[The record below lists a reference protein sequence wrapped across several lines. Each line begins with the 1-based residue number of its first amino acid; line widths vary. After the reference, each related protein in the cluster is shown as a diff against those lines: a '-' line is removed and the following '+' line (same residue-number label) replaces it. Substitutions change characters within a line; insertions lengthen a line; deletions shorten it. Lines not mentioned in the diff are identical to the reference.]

1 MSSVMV
7 VEDERIVARDI
18 ADSLTRMGYDV
29 TAEVA
34 SASECLKEARAR
46 RPDLVLMDIHLQGDV
61 DGIEAAQRL
70 REDFD
75 IPVVF
80 LSAYA
85 DDYTVSR
92 AKHTAPLG
100 YLLKPFRKSELKSAV
115 ELGLYKH
122 QMERRARDRE
132 RWFSTTLRAIGDAVI
147 AVDVQG
153 RVSFMNRAA
162 ESMIGRT
169 LAELEGQPVNGA
181 FRLVNEKTRE
191 SVQDPTLVAL
201 ERREVISLPPHTALI
216 AGEREVSVEDSAA
229 PIVDERDQ
237 LLGAVVVLRDVSV
250 ARKAQEQFALS
261 DRLASLGAVAAGV
274 AHEIN
279 NPLTYIVGN
288 VGFLGEELARL
299 RELTVGGVTS
309 EQAPVVAEC
318 LGQLEQL
325 TAEID
330 EGASRVARIVS
341 DLGRF
346 GQQPA
351 PSRSGNVRQALDWA
365 VRVSRAAITQH
376 ASLEL
381 ELDPVP
387 FVRGDEG
394 RLGQVFLNLMLNAAH
409 ACRHGD
415 PTTHVVTVSCHLE
428 PPVAGGTATVVV
440 SVRDTGT
447 GMSEQVLER
456 IFEPFF
462 TTKPIGMGT
471 GLGLSVCH
479 GIVKELGG
487 SIGVTS
493 VLGEGSL
500 FEVRLPMAER
510 ANVPVQ
516 ARQPRRAE
524 PARVLVVD
532 DDPRV
537 LSVLTRM
544 LEGNHVRAALG
555 ARAALEYLDDEQA
568 RVDVIVCDVLMPEM
582 SGIELYRQL
591 RVRHAALCE
600 RVIFMS
606 GGANTKLARE
616 FLRSVDNPWLKKPPQ
631 RGELLAALDQ
641 VLPWEPSRS

>member
-1 MSSVMV
+1 MNSVMV
-7 VEDERIVARDI
+7 VEDERVVARDI
-18 ADSLTRMGYDV
+18 ADTLTRLGYDV

-34 SASECLKEARAR
+34 SAHECLECARAR
-46 RPDLVLMDIHLQGDV
+46 RPDLVLMDIHLEGDV

-70 REDFD
+70 RDDFD

-80 LSAYA
+80 LSAYV
-85 DDYTVSR
+85 DDQTVSR
-92 AKHTAPLG
+92 AKLTAPLG

-122 QMERRARDRE
+122 QMERKLRDRE
-132 RWFSTTLRAIGDAVI
+132 RWFSTTLRAIGDAVV
-147 AVDVQG
+147 AVDVHG
-153 RVSFMNRAA
+153 SLSFMNRAA
-162 ESMIGRT
+162 ESMVGNT
-169 LAELEGQPVNGA
+169 LAQVEGKPLADV
-181 FRLVNEKTRE
+181 FSLINEKTRE
-191 SVQDPTLVAL
+191 AVSDPTRAAL
-201 ERREVISLPPHTALI
+201 ERREVVSLPAHTALI

-229 PIVDERDQ
+229 PIIDERGQ
-237 LLGAVVVLRDVSV
+237 LLGAVLVLRDVSI

-288 VGFLGEELARL
+288 VGFLTEELARL
-299 RELTVGGVTS
+299 RRLSTEDTGA
-309 EQAPVVAEC
+309 ERVAELGDC
-318 LGQLEQL
+318 LGQLDQL
-325 TAEID
+325 TAEIE
-330 EGASRVARIVS
+330 EGATRVTRIVS

-351 PSRSGNVRQALDWA
+351 PIRSGNVRQALDWA

-381 ELDPVP
+381 ALDPVP

-394 RLGQVFLNLMLNAAH
+394 RLGQVFLNLLLNAAH

-415 PTTHVVTVSCHLE
+415 PISHVVTVSTHLE
-428 PPVAGGTATVVV
+428 QADEDGRAIVVV

-447 GMSEQVLER
+447 GMSEQVRER

-479 GIVKELGG
+479 GIVQELGG

-500 FEVRLPMAER
+500 FELRLPVAER
-510 ANVPVQ
+510 ANVPLE
-516 ARQPRRAE
+516 ARKPR
-524 PARVLVVD
+524 PAGPVRVLVID

-537 LSVLTRM
+537 LGVLTRM
-544 LEGNHVRAALG
+544 LDGHHVRAALG
-555 ARAALEYLDDEQA
+555 ARTALEYLAENA
-568 RVDVIVCDVLMPEM
+568 ENVDVIVCDVLMPEM
-582 SGIELYRQL
+582 SGIDLYREL
-591 RVRHAALCE
+591 RARYPGLCE

-606 GGANTKLARE
+606 GGANTQPARE
-616 FLRSVDNPWLKKPPQ
+616 FLRGVDNPWLKKPPQ
-631 RGELLAALDQ
+631 RGELMAALDQ
-641 VLPWEPSRS
+641 VMFWERQP

>member
-7 VEDERIVARDI
+7 VEDERLVARDI
-18 ADSLTRMGYDV
+18 ATTLTRMGYDV

-34 SASECLKEARAR
+34 SARECLQSVRVR
-46 RPDLVLMDIHLQGDV
+46 RPDLVLMDIHLQGEV

-70 REDFD
+70 RDDFD

-85 DDYTVSR
+85 DEQTVDR

-100 YLLKPFRKSELKSAV
+100 YLLKPFRKSELKNAV

-122 QMERRARDRE
+122 QLERRLRDRE
-132 RWFSTTLRAIGDAVI
+132 RWFSTTLRAIGEAVI

-153 RVSFMNRAA
+153 NVSFMNHSA
-162 ESMIGRT
+162 ETMVGKT
-169 LAELEGQPVNGA
+169 LAQVEGKPLDGL
-181 FRLVNEKTRE
+181 FRLINEKTRE
-191 SVQDPTLVAL
+191 SVAHPTRAAL
-201 ERREVISLPPHTALI
+201 ERREVISLPPHSALI
-216 AGEREVSVEDSAA
+216 AGEREISVEDSAA
-229 PIVDERDQ
+229 PIVDERGE
-237 LLGAVVVLRDVSV
+237 LLGAVLVLRDVSV

-274 AHEIN
+274 AHEVN

-299 RELTVGGVTS
+299 RRLTAQGLPAERAPEL
-309 EQAPVVAEC
+309 AEC

-330 EGASRVARIVS
+330 EGATRVTRIVS

-351 PSRSGNVRQALDWA
+351 PIKSGNVRQSLDWA

-394 RLGQVFLNLMLNAAH
+394 RLGQVFLNLLLNAGH

-415 PTTHVVTVSCHLE
+415 PSTHVVGVSTHLE
-428 PPVAGGTATVVV
+428 PPAADGRAFVVV

-447 GMSEQVLER
+447 GMSEEVRDR

-493 VLGEGSL
+493 VLGEGTL
-500 FEVRLPMAER
+500 FEVRLPVAER
-510 ANVPVQ
+510 ANVPVE
-516 ARQPRRAE
+516 ARKPRLAG
-524 PARVLVVD
+524 PARVLVID

-537 LSVLTRM
+537 LGVLTRM
-544 LEGNHVRAALG
+544 LDGHHVRAALG
-555 ARAALEYLDDEQA
+555 ARSALEYLAQNA
-568 RVDVIVCDVLMPEM
+568 ALVDVILCDVLMPDM
-582 SGIELYRQL
+582 SGIELYREL
-591 RVRHAALCE
+591 RSHHPALCE

-606 GGANTKLARE
+606 GGAHTHPARE
-616 FLRSVDNPWLKKPPQ
+616 FLRGIDNPWLKKPPQ
-631 RGELLAALDQ
+631 RGELLTALDQ
-641 VLPWEPSRS
+641 VLFWERRD

>member
-7 VEDERIVARDI
+7 VEDERLVARDI
-18 ADSLTRMGYDV
+18 ADTLTRMGYDV

-34 SASECLKEARAR
+34 SARECLEHARAR
-46 RPDLVLMDIHLQGDV
+46 RPDLVLMDIHLEGEV

-75 IPVVF
+75 IPVLF

-85 DDYTVSR
+85 DDQTVSR
-92 AKHTAPLG
+92 AKHAAPLG
-100 YLLKPFRKSELKSAV
+100 YLHKPFRTSELKSAV

-122 QMERRARDRE
+122 QMERRQRGRE
-132 RWFSTTLRAIGDAVI
+132 HWFSTTLRAIGDAVI

-153 RVSFMNRAA
+153 NVSFMNRAA
-162 ESMIGRT
+162 ENMTGRR
-169 LAELEGQPVNGA
+169 LAEVEGRPLSGT

-191 SVQDPTLVAL
+191 SVLDPTLVAL
-201 ERREVISLPPHTALI
+201 RRREVVSLPSHTALI

-229 PIVDERDQ
+229 PIIDERGD

-288 VGFLGEELARL
+288 VGFLGEELLRL
-299 RELTVGGVTS
+299 RRLIADGVTS
-309 EQAPVVAEC
+309 EQVPSLNDC
-318 LGQLEQL
+318 LGQLDQL

-330 EGASRVARIVS
+330 EGATRVARIVS

-351 PSRSGNVRQALDWA
+351 PIRSGNVRQALDWA
-365 VRVSRAAITQH
+365 VRVSRAAITAH

-381 ELDPVP
+381 ELEPVP

-394 RLGQVFLNLMLNAAH
+394 RLGQVFLNLLLNAAH

-415 PTTHVVTVSCHLE
+415 ATTHVVTVACQLE
-428 PPVAGGTATVVV
+428 PPAEDGGACVVV

-447 GMSEQVLER
+447 GMSEPVAER

-479 GIVKELGG
+479 GIIQELGG

-500 FEVRLPMAER
+500 FEVRLPIAER
-510 ANVPVQ
+510 ANVPVE
-516 ARQPRRAE
+516 PRKPRPAG
-524 PARVLVVD
+524 PARLLVID

-537 LSVLTRM
+537 LGVLTRM

-555 ARAALEYLDDEQA
+555 ARSALEYLDSHGA
-568 RVDVIVCDVLMPEM
+568 NVDAIVCDVLMPEM
-582 SGIELYRQL
+582 SGIELYREL
-591 RVRHAALCE
+591 GGRHPRLCE
-600 RVIFMS
+600 RIIFMS
-606 GGANTKLARE
+606 GGANTAPARE
-616 FLRSVDNPWLKKPPQ
+616 FLRGVHNPWLKKPPQ

-641 VLPWEPSRS
+641 VLFWNEAP

>member
-1 MSSVMV
+1 MNSVLV
-7 VEDERIVARDI
+7 VEDERLVARDI
-18 ADSLTRMGYDV
+18 ADTLTRMGYDV

-34 SASECLKEARAR
+34 SASECLEHVRAR
-46 RPDLVLMDIHLQGDV
+46 RPDLVLMDIHLQGEV

-85 DDYTVSR
+85 DDQTVNR

-122 QMERRARDRE
+122 QMERRLRDRE

-147 AVDVQG
+147 AVDVEG
-153 RVSFMNRAA
+153 NVSFMNRAA
-162 ESMIGRT
+162 ESMTGRT
-169 LAELEGQPVNGA
+169 LVDLEGKPLSSA

-191 SVQDPTLVAL
+191 SVSDPTLVAL
-201 ERREVISLPPHTALI
+201 ERREVVSLPSHTALVT
-216 AGEREVSVEDSAA
+216 AEREVSVEDSAA
-229 PIVDERDQ
+229 PIVDERGH

-299 RELTVGGVTS
+299 RRLAALGLTD
-309 EQAPVVAEC
+309 EQAPALADC
-318 LGQLEQL
+318 LGQLDQL
-325 TAEID
+325 TSEID
-330 EGASRVARIVS
+330 EGATRVARIVS

-351 PSRSGNVRQALDWA
+351 PIRSGNIRQALDWA

-394 RLGQVFLNLMLNAAH
+394 RLGQVFLNLLLNAAH

-415 PTTHVVTVSCHLE
+415 ATTHAVTVSCHLE
-428 PPVAGGTATVVV
+428 PPGEDGRAFVVV

-479 GIVKELGG
+479 GIIQELGG

-510 ANVPVQ
+510 ANVPVEPRK
-516 ARQPRRAE
+516 ARPSG
-524 PARVLVVD
+524 PARVLVID

-537 LSVLTRM
+537 LGVLTRM

-555 ARAALEYLDDEQA
+555 ARSALEYLDSHGA
-568 RVDVIVCDVLMPEM
+568 NVDAIVCDVLMPEM
-582 SGIELYRQL
+582 SGIQLYRELEL
-591 RVRHAALCE
+591 RHPTLRE

-606 GGANTKLARE
+606 GGANTTPARE
-616 FLRSVDNPWLKKPPQ
+616 FLRGVDNPWLKKPPQ

-641 VLPWEPSRS
+641 VLLWEQPS

>member
-1 MSSVMV
+1 MNSVMV
-7 VEDERIVARDI
+7 VEDERLVARDI
-18 ADSLTRMGYDV
+18 ADNLVRMGYDV
-29 TAEVA
+29 MAEVA
-34 SASECLKEARAR
+34 TASECLEVARAR

-70 REDFD
+70 RDDFD

-85 DDYTVSR
+85 DDQTVSR
-92 AKHTAPLG
+92 AKHTSPLG

-122 QMERRARDRE
+122 QMERRLRE
-132 RWFSTTLRAIGDAVI
+132 REHWFSTTLRAIGDAVV

-153 RVSFMNRAA
+153 QVSFMNDAA
-162 ESMIGRT
+162 ERLLGRK
-169 LAELEGQPVNGA
+169 LAELEGKPLEGS

-191 SVQDPTLVAL
+191 RVADPTLIAL
-201 ERREVISLPPHTALI
+201 TRREVVALPLHTALV
-216 AGEREVSVEDSAA
+216 AGEREISVEDSAA
-229 PIVDERDQ
+229 PIVDERGQ

-299 RELTVGGVTS
+299 RRLTHGREGVEGPSELGD
-309 EQAPVVAEC
+309 C

-325 TAEID
+325 TSEID

-351 PSRSGNVRQALDWA
+351 PIRNGNVRQALDWA

-394 RLGQVFLNLMLNAAH
+394 RLGQVFLNLLLNAAH

-415 PTTHVVTVSCHLE
+415 PSSHVVTVGSHLE
-428 PPVAGGTATVVV
+428 PPAPDGKTLVVV

-447 GMSEQVLER
+447 GMSEEVRER

-479 GIVKELGG
+479 GIVQELGG
-487 SIGVTS
+487 SILVSS

-500 FEVRLPMAER
+500 FEVRLPVAER
-510 ANVPVQ
+510 ANVPVE
-516 ARQPRRAE
+516 ARKPRPAG
-524 PARVLVVD
+524 PARVLVID

-537 LSVLTRM
+537 LGVLTRM

-555 ARAALEYLDDEQA
+555 ARSALEYLEGRAQD
-568 RVDVIVCDVLMPEM
+568 VDAIVCDVLMPEM
-582 SGIELYRQL
+582 SGIELYREL
-591 RVRHAALCE
+591 RERHPGLCE

-606 GGANTKLARE
+606 GGANTKPARE
-616 FLRSVDNPWLKKPPQ
+616 FLRSIDNPWLKKPPQ

-641 VLPWEPSRS
+641 VLLWERQP

>member
-1 MSSVMV
+1 
-7 VEDERIVARDI
+7 
-18 ADSLTRMGYDV
+18 
-29 TAEVA
+29 
-34 SASECLKEARAR
+34 
-46 RPDLVLMDIHLQGDV
+46 
-61 DGIEAAQRL
+61 
-70 REDFD
+70 
-75 IPVVF
+75 
-80 LSAYA
+80 
-85 DDYTVSR
+85 
-92 AKHTAPLG
+92 
-100 YLLKPFRKSELKSAV
+100 
-115 ELGLYKH
+115 
-122 QMERRARDRE
+122 
-132 RWFSTTLRAIGDAVI
+132 
-147 AVDVQG
+147 VDVNG
-153 RVSFMNRAA
+153 NVSFMNRAA

-169 LAELEGQPVNGA
+169 LSDVDGQPLGSA

-191 SVQDPTLVAL
+191 GVSDPTLVAL
-201 ERREVISLPPHTALI
+201 ERREVVSLPPHTALVT
-216 AGEREVSVEDSAA
+216 GEREVSVEDSAA
-229 PIVDERDQ
+229 PIVDERGH
-237 LLGAVVVLRDVSV
+237 LLGAVIVLRDVSV

-299 RELTVGGVTS
+299 RRLTADVLTEQSPELVD
-309 EQAPVVAEC
+309 C
-318 LGQLEQL
+318 LGQLDQL
-325 TAEID
+325 SSEID
-330 EGASRVARIVS
+330 EGATRVARIVS

-351 PSRSGNVRQALDWA
+351 PIRSGNIRQALDWA
-365 VRVSRAAITQH
+365 VRVSRSAITAH

-394 RLGQVFLNLMLNAAH
+394 RLGQVFLNLLLNAAH

-415 PTTHVVTVSCHLE
+415 ATTHVVTVSCHLE
-428 PPVAGGTATVVV
+428 PPGEDDRAFVVV

-447 GMSEQVLER
+447 GMSDQVLER

-479 GIVKELGG
+479 GIIQELGG

-510 ANVPVQ
+510 ANVPVE
-516 ARQPRRAE
+516 PRRPRPAG
-524 PARVLVVD
+524 PARVLVID

-537 LSVLTRM
+537 LGVLTRM

-555 ARAALEYLDDEQA
+555 ARSALEYLNSQSA
-568 RVDVIVCDVLMPEM
+568 NVDAIVCDVLMPEM
-582 SGIELYRQL
+582 SGIELYREL
-591 RVRHAALCE
+591 RLRHPALCE

-606 GGANTKLARE
+606 GGANTAPARE
-616 FLRSVDNPWLKKPPQ
+616 FLRGVANPWLKKPPQ

-641 VLPWEPSRS
+641 VLLWERPS